1 MIYREKGSARSRVS
15 EGITRRE
22 AACGKGCQ
30 IIEFIL
36 EKGSVIPDHSHPNEQ
51 VGTVVRGSIVLKMN
65 GKNIAIGAGDG
76 YSIAPGEVHGVDVL
90 EDSLVIDVF
99 APPREDY
106 RDTGLKPAI

>member
-1 MIYREKGSARSRVS
+1 
-15 EGITRRE
+15 
-22 AACGKGCQ
+22 
-30 IIEFIL
+30 
-36 EKGSVIPDHSHPNEQ
+36 
-51 VGTVVRGSIVLKMN
+51 MN